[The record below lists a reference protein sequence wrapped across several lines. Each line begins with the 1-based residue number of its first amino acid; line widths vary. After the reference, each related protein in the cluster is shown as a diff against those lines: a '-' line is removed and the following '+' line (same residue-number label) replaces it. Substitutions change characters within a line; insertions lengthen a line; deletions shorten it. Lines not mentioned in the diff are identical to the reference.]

1 MERSNGSTEPR
12 YRQLCYPTF
21 ILEYLIGYFGS
32 LSCNYVADKLNVSA
46 VSHFWIRFSCLIAV
60 DSDRCMHG
68 QPLCLPIDSTK
79 SHTWKV
85 RLWLMRAVQKST
97 RFINTL
103 LPYPYQ
109 MYVPGVLCLMQL
121 PLFLHAS
128 TSQILNVQR
137 KKGRPA
143 PLSNLIRFIGTQ
155 SPGDKKEKK
164 KKQFISSR

>member
-1 MERSNGSTEPR
+1 
-12 YRQLCYPTF
+12 
-21 ILEYLIGYFGS
+21 
-32 LSCNYVADKLNVSA
+32 
-46 VSHFWIRFSCLIAV
+46 
-60 DSDRCMHG
+60 
-68 QPLCLPIDSTK
+68 
-79 SHTWKV
+79 
-85 RLWLMRAVQKST
+85 
-97 RFINTL
+97 
-103 LPYPYQ
+103 